1 MKIFIAGIDG
11 YLGWPLAQ
19 YLAIRGHEIGG
30 ADNFFR
36 RRWVE
41 EMGSC
46 SALPIAPM
54 TDRIEAFSQEFGQ
67 KLHFW
72 DTDLCTFSGLRDILG
87 AFAPDAIVHLGECP
101 SAPYSM
107 IDADHATFTQTNNI
121 CSTLN
126 LLFAMRDICP
136 QAHLLKLG
144 TMGEYGTPNVAIPE
158 GFFEVEFRGRKDR
171 MPFPRQ
177 AKSWYHWSKVHD
189 SNNVMFACDVWRLR
203 ATDVMQG
210 IVFGTRLDDTK
221 RDGRMDTRLDF
232 DQAFGTVI
240 NRFCCQ
246 AVISHPLTVYGHGG
260 QTRGL
265 LPLRDS
271 MQCITIAL
279 ENPPQAG
286 EYRVFNQFE
295 SVHNVFDLALKVR
308 KVAQE
313 LGKTVDIGLIENPR
327 QELEDHYYNPDR
339 KCLDDLGYKPSN
351 DIESEL
357 KNMIIDLAPHHDRIK
372 SKVSLLIPDVR
383 WDGQHEKGVISALL
397 LAQ

>member
-1 MKIFIAGIDG
+1 MKIFISGIDG

-19 YLAIRGHEIGG
+19 HLAVRGHEIGG
-30 ADNFFR
+30 VDNFFR

-46 SALPIAPM
+46 SAVPIATM
-54 TDRIEAFSQEFGQ
+54 TERIEAFSQEFGR

-72 DTDLCTFSGLRDILG
+72 DADLRSFSAVREILIE
-87 AFAPDAIVHLGECP
+87 FAPDAIVHLGECP
-101 SAPYSM
+101 SAAYSM
-107 IDADHATFTQTNNI
+107 IDADHATFTQNNNI
-121 CSTLN
+121 SGTLN
-126 LLFAMRDICP
+126 LLFAMRDVCAN
-136 QAHLLKLG
+136 AHLIKLG
-144 TMGEYGTPNVAIPE
+144 TMGEYGTPNLPIPE

-177 AKSWYHWSKVHD
+177 AGSWYHWSKVHD
-189 SNNVMFACDVWRLR
+189 SNNIMFACNLWGLR

-210 IVFGTRLDDTK
+210 IVFGTRPDDKK
-221 RDGRMDTRLDF
+221 RDERMSTRLDF

-246 AVISHPLTVYGHGG
+246 AVIGHPLTVYGRGG
-260 QTRGL
+260 QRRAL

-271 MQCITIAL
+271 MQCLTIAL

-295 SVHNVFDLALKVR
+295 SVHNVMGLALMVR
-308 KVAQE
+308 KVAQDF
-313 LGKTVDIGLIENPR
+313 GKPVDIGLIKNPR
-327 QELEDHYYNPDR
+327 QEREEHYYNPDR
-339 KCLDDLGYKPSN
+339 KCLNDLGYKPSN

-357 KNMIIDLAPHHDRIK
+357 KNMIIDLAPQHDTIK
-372 SKVSLLIPDVR
+372 TNAHLLIPDVQ
-383 WDGQHEKGVISALL
+383 WDGQRGKKGIRPFL
-397 LAQ
+397 QT